1 MDKLDYIKDLGFDSI
16 WLSPIYEVA
25 SIENGDDVI
34 NYMKINSVLGTDADF
49 DQLLNEIAARG
60 RKIIL
65 VEIIDRLCTIY
76 ICLGWNEDVRC

>member
-49 DQLLNEIAARG
+49 NQLLSEIAARG
-60 RKIIL
+60 KK
-65 VEIIDRLCTIY
+65 
-76 ICLGWNEDVRC
+76 

>member
-49 DQLLNEIAARG
+49 DQLLNEIADRG
-60 RKIIL
+60 KKIIL
-65 VEIIDRLCTIY
+65 VEIIEI
-76 ICLGWNEDVRC
+76 

>member
-60 RKIIL
+60 KKIIL
-65 VEIIDRLCTIY
+65 VEIIDI
-76 ICLGWNEDVRC
+76 

>member
-1 MDKLDYIKDLGFDSI
+1 MDKLDYINDLGFDSI

-60 RKIIL
+60 KKIIL
-65 VEIIDRLCTIY
+65 VEIIDI
-76 ICLGWNEDVRC
+76 NF

>member
-60 RKIIL
+60 KKIIL
-65 VEIIDRLCTIY
+65 VEIILTSRQ
-76 ICLGWNEDVRC
+76 

>member
-60 RKIIL
+60 KKILL
-65 VEIIDRLCTIY
+65 VEIIDI
-76 ICLGWNEDVRC
+76 

>member
-25 SIENGDDVI
+25 SIENGDDVV

-49 DQLLNEIAARG
+49 NQLLNEIAARG
-60 RKIIL
+60 K
-65 VEIIDRLCTIY
+65 
-76 ICLGWNEDVRC
+76 N

>member
-25 SIENGDDVI
+25 SIENGDDVV

-65 VEIIDRLCTIY
+65 VEIIDI
-76 ICLGWNEDVRC
+76 

>member
-60 RKIIL
+60 K
-65 VEIIDRLCTIY
+65 
-76 ICLGWNEDVRC
+76 N

>member
-1 MDKLDYIKDLGFDSI
+1 MDKLDYINDLGFDSI

-60 RKIIL
+60 KKIIL
-65 VEIIDRLCTIY
+65 VEIIEI
-76 ICLGWNEDVRC
+76 

>member
-60 RKIIL
+60 KK
-65 VEIIDRLCTIY
+65 
-76 ICLGWNEDVRC
+76 

>member
-60 RKIIL
+60 KKDNI
-65 VEIIDRLCTIY
+65 
-76 ICLGWNEDVRC
+76 G

>member
-49 DQLLNEIAARG
+49 NQLLNEIAARG
-60 RKIIL
+60 K
-65 VEIIDRLCTIY
+65 
-76 ICLGWNEDVRC
+76 N

>member
-25 SIENGDDVI
+25 SIENGDDVV

-49 DQLLNEIAARG
+49 DQLLNAIAARG
-60 RKIIL
+60 KKILL
-65 VEIIDRLCTIY
+65 VEIIDI
-76 ICLGWNEDVRC
+76 